1 MVQLV
6 TTMTCDQVDDVMKL
20 KNGEAGEIII
30 IIRSIFALF
39 LRDTNFDD

>member
-1 MVQLV
+1 MVQVV
-6 TTMTCDQVDDVMKL
+6 TTMTCEQASDVMKL
-20 KNGEAGEIII
+20 KNGEAGVIII